1 MTDQHT
7 KGAISKAQGK
17 VDEGLGALTGNRTQE
32 AKGKLR
38 QVQGDAQGHLGDVV
52 DAVNKRTGKDPGGK
66 SSPR

>member
-7 KGAISKAQGK
+7 KGAISKARGK
-17 VDEGLGALTGNRTQE
+17 VEEGLGTLTGNRKQETQ
-32 AKGKLR
+32 GKLR

-52 DAVNKRTGKDPGGK
+52 DAVKQRTNKDRGGK